1 MRKSE
6 KSAPKRVRAIILF
19 DMLKF
24 ERRPAVDTA
33 GEVPPCESVLL
44 FGAPMALPVVGRRRN
59 TVRPWSDETQV
70 KAHLLLVIRD
80 HDLNCPLRHMLNVN
94 E

>member
-44 FGAPMALPVVGRRRN
+44 FGAPMALPVVG
-59 TVRPWSDETQV
+59 
-70 KAHLLLVIRD
+70 
-80 HDLNCPLRHMLNVN
+80 
-94 E
+94 